1 MKKRALCL
9 GVLALATL
17 SACGEATVDSD
28 SNTATGVATASSA
41 SSSTAS
47 SSADTSGAS
56 ETATSGR
63 TTSTVT
69 VTSTTAG
76 ATTAARAVGGAA
88 GPQDQPA
95 SAVSSIPQQV
105 PQYTAGEQAYLK
117 QLKTSGVNIDGVED
131 QLTVT
136 GASVCRNDTITR
148 DAVAGQL
155 VEQRRTDMT
164 PDALSQLLSDA
175 ARANLC

>member
-1 MKKRALCL
+1 MKFRALCL
-9 GVLALATL
+9 SALALATL

-28 SNTATGVATASSA
+28 NNTATGAASA
-41 SSSTAS
+41 SSGAAGTAS
-47 SSADTSGAS
+47 GSSQA
-56 ETATSGR
+56 ATSGR

-76 ATTAARAVGGAA
+76 AASGAGA
-88 GPQDQPA
+88 GASGPQDQPA
-95 SAVSSIPQQV
+95 SAVSSIPQQA

-117 QLKTSGVNIDGVED
+117 QLKTSGVNTDGVED

-164 PDALSQLLSDA
+164 PEALSQLLSDA